1 MKSSTNTIIK
11 RAIIGGLV
19 STLFMAAGTFIIGEL
34 SGYKAQALLTSSLS
48 GINMLCN
55 TVILGSSTILALMLT
70 LLSLSRAA
78 ESHLSKTHYRHVLAI
93 AKVDTFLII
102 TAVFTF
108 MMLNL
113 PITES
118 KELPPSWYT
127 VIYYVSLGMAAIIG
141 GGFIALI
148 TMLYGTIANVILI
161 VGLGVTDHP
170 LVDNDNEE
178 KEEREKSEQD
188 GRERNEQDNREKSKQ
203 KAEK

>member
-34 SGYKAQALLTSSLS
+34 SGYKAQALITSSLS

-78 ESHLSKTHYRHVLAI
+78 ESPLSKTHYRHVLAI

-118 KELPPSWYT
+118 KELPQSWYT
-127 VIYYVSLGMAAIIG
+127 VIYYVSLGMSALIG

-170 LVDNDNEE
+170 LVDNDREE
-178 KEEREKSEQD
+178 KEEREKSED
-188 GRERNEQDNREKSKQ
+188 SREKNERDKREKSKQ
-203 KAEK
+203 NSEK